1 MLRRCFIRFR
11 QVNFR
16 PLCTSV
22 PDLELD
28 VAINSLEG
36 RTKKNEDRC
45 HFQTFDKNVVYFGI
59 FDGHNGSFVSNFVNK
74 NLPKV
79 IKKEIDNERYS
90 LYDDVDGTMETIF
103 FKSFEICQQMIQET
117 LHLMENIPRRGNLI
131 FDFIV
136 TDVGCKLRF
145 LIFYLKGMLRKLLQS
160 FLASNDHFHFHCL
173 F

>member
-36 RTKKNEDRC
+36 RTKNNEDRC

-117 LHLMENIPRRGNLI
+117 LHSIENIPRRGNLI

-136 TDVGCKLRF
+136 TDVTVNYVF
-145 LIFYLKGMLRKLLQS
+145 
-160 FLASNDHFHFHCL
+160 
-173 F
+173 

>member
-1 MLRRCFIRFR
+1 MLRGCFMRFR

-36 RTKKNEDRC
+36 RAKKNEDRC
-45 HFQTFDKNVVYFGI
+45 HFQTFDKNIVYFGI

-79 IKKEIDNERYS
+79 IKKEINNEQYS
-90 LYDDVDGTMETIF
+90 LYDDVGGTMERIF
-103 FKSFEICQQMIQET
+103 FQSFDICQQMIQET
-117 LHLMENIPRRGNLI
+117 LHSIENIPRRGNCY
-131 FDFIV
+131 F
-136 TDVGCKLRF
+136 
-145 LIFYLKGMLRKLLQS
+145 
-160 FLASNDHFHFHCL
+160 
-173 F
+173 